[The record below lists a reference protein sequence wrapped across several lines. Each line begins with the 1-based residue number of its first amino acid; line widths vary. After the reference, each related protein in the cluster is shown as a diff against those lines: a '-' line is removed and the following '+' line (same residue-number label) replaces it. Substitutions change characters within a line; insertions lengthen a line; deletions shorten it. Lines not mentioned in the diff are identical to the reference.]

1 MTDISKYK
9 NVSLAKE
16 TYLNLDKIRK
26 TITPHIVQSRSGTI
40 NILINKEMARLNRK
54 TKPKDK

>member
-16 TYLNLDKIRK
+16 TYLKLDKTGRVIVPN
-26 TITPHIVQSRSGTI
+26 TIIAEVKQ
-40 NILINKEMARLNRK
+40 LIFLSTKK
-54 TKPKDK
+54 TKD

>member
-26 TITPHIVQSRSGTI
+26 VITPHIVQSRSGTI
-40 NILINKEMARLNRK
+40 NILIK
-54 TKPKDK
+54 

>member
-16 TYLNLDKIRK
+16 TYLKLDKIRK
-26 TITPHIVQSRSGTI
+26 QIEPHTILSRSQTL
-40 NILINKEMARLNRK
+40 NILVNKEEKRSFR
-54 TKPKDK
+54 